1 MFAALTIAATDVA
14 KVVIAPE
21 DAEKHVGKSEV
32 TIRFTVAQA
41 KNRLEKRGIIYLD
54 SKEDFM
60 DPQNLGVALSAV
72 VAADLHDEGIDDVA
86 EYLKGKEIEV
96 TGCPMRFEERL
107 YVPVLDRD
115 QLVVVKPAP

>member
-1 MFAALTIAATDVA
+1 
-14 KVVIAPE
+14 
-21 DAEKHVGKSEV
+21 
-32 TIRFTVAQA
+32 
-41 KNRLEKRGIIYLD
+41 
-54 SKEDFM
+54 M